1 MLALQGGEDAKP
13 ANATDVLF
21 IHPGSHRSLY
31 QGLSDAFSAIEPPAF
46 AGLFANYLR
55 LQGCSVG
62 ILDAAALNLEPDE
75 AARQALED
83 WNPTLIALAVYGHQP
98 SASTQLMTA
107 AGAIAAA
114 IKALDPAR
122 PVFMTG
128 THPAALPR
136 RTLEEEAVDFVCDG
150 EGPVTLFKTLAAL
163 QAGGRD
169 FAHIPSLW
177 RRQEG
182 HIVAPTTHEPLI
194 QDLDRTLPSIAW
206 DLLPMDRY
214 RAHNWHCLDRLDQ
227 RAPYASI
234 HTSLGCPYRC
244 SFCCINA
251 PFHQPTYRMWSA
263 ASVLREIDR
272 LVNDHGVYNIKII
285 DEMFVLNRR
294 HVLAICDGLIARG
307 YPLNLWA
314 YARVDTVKPAWL
326 AQLKAAGFNWLCLG
340 IESASRHVR
349 DGADKHYHN
358 HDIVS
363 VVRQIQAA
371 GIHVLGNYIFGL
383 PDDDAESLQ
392 ATLDLALE
400 LNCEFANFYTAA
412 AYPGSALYRQAV
424 AQGLELPRRWHH
436 FSQHSE
442 EALPLPTATLTPAE
456 VLAFRDRA
464 FTTYFTAPHYLTM
477 VERTF
482 GAAAVE
488 HLCCMTAIPL
498 RRKRLETLP

>member
-1 MLALQGGEDAKP
+1 MSADAI
-13 ANATDVLF
+13 DILF
-21 IHPGSHRSLY
+21 IHPGSHRPLY

-46 AGLFANYLR
+46 AGLFASYLR

-62 ILDAAALNLEPDE
+62 ILDAAALGLEPAE
-75 AARQALED
+75 VARQALED

-114 IKALDPAR
+114 VKALDPTR
-122 PVFMTG
+122 PIFMTG

-150 EGPVTLFKTLAAL
+150 EGPVTLLKTLTAL

-169 FAHIPSLW
+169 FCTIPSLW
-177 RRQEG
+177 RRQDG
-182 HIVAPTTHEPLI
+182 HIVAPTAHELLI
-194 QDLDRTLPSIAW
+194 QDLDQTMPGIAW
-206 DLLPMDRY
+206 DLLPMERY
-214 RAHNWHCLDRLDQ
+214 RAHNWHCLDRLDR

-234 HTSLGCPYRC
+234 HTALGCPYRC

-251 PFHQPTYRMWSA
+251 PFHQPSYRMWSA

-272 LVNDHGVYNIKII
+272 LVNDYGVTNIKII

-294 HVLAICDGLIARG
+294 HVLDLCDGLIALG
-307 YPLNLWA
+307 HPLNLWA
-314 YARVDTVKPAWL
+314 YARVDTIREEWL
-326 AQLKAAGFNWLCLG
+326 PKLKAAGFNWLCLG

-349 DGADKHYHN
+349 DGADKHYCN
-358 HDIVS
+358 EDIIS
-363 VVRQIQAA
+363 VVRQIQSA

-383 PDDDAESLQ
+383 PDDTAESMQ
-392 ATLDLALE
+392 DTLDLALA
-400 LNCEFANFYTAA
+400 LNCQFANFYTAA

-436 FSQHSE
+436 FSQHSAE
-442 EALPLPTATLTPAE
+442 TLPLPTATLTPAE

-464 FTTYFTAPHYLTM
+464 FTTYFTSPHYLAM

-482 GAAAVE
+482 GPAASA
-488 HLCCMTAIPL
+488 HLHRMTAIPL
-498 RRKRLETLP
+498 RRKLLEAMP